1 MPHMTR
7 PLISALAIGAALV
20 AAPAVQAQALKIG
33 FVNFGRLLEES
44 PQAKTAVQTLENEFM
59 PRQREVAAQRKSLD
73 EKREKLNKEAAV
85 MSEADRVRTE
95 REVRDLEINVTRR
108 FNELQED
115 LNIRRNE
122 ELGRI
127 QRALIQEVQAYAR
140 TNGYQLVVSEG
151 VIFAAEGVDIT
162 PQVVAAIKA
171 KAPATPPATQ
181 PTTPPATP
189 PKP

>member
-1 MPHMTR
+1 MTHMTR
-7 PLISALAIGAALV
+7 QLISALAMIAALV
-20 AAPAVQAQALKIG
+20 AAPAAEPQALKIG

-44 PQAKTAVQTLENEFM
+44 PQAKAAVQTLENEFM

-162 PQVVAAIKA
+162 PQVVTAIKA
-171 KAPATPPATQ
+171 KAPASPPATQ
-181 PTTPPATP
+181 PATPPTTP